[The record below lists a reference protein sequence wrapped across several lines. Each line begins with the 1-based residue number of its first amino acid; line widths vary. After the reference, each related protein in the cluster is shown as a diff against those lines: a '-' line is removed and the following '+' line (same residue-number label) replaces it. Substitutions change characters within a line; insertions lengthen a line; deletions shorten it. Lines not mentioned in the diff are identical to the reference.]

1 MVNDNATVVT
11 AAILLRGD
19 EVLLARR
26 PVGDRLAGHW
36 ELPGGKLELGESPE
50 ECLARE
56 LAEELGIDAVVGPLF
71 TESTHVYPHATI
83 RLLAYRIERWTG
95 ELQLQAHDEHRW
107 VSLLEVEELTLA
119 PADIPIL
126 ARLRDEFH

>member
-19 EVLLARR
+19 DVLLARR

-36 ELPGGKLELGESPE
+36 ELPGGKLEPGESPE

-56 LAEELGIDAVVGPLF
+56 LTEELGGPWLSQPPALVLDSL
-71 TESTHVYPHATI
+71 STM
-83 RLLAYRIERWTG
+83 
-95 ELQLQAHDEHRW
+95 
-107 VSLLEVEELTLA
+107 
-119 PADIPIL
+119 
-126 ARLRDEFH
+126 